1 MDTNATAAPE
11 QVLVCAQ
18 TDVPADGTV
27 ITRAVHGETIA
38 IARRSATDQA
48 IVAFESKCPHFQGP
62 LRFGRVVNAE
72 VICPWH
78 FMRFDTATGQA
89 SACDKS
95 VMKLRVFPVEIVE
108 GNVYVRIEA
117 NALLESSPANQQG

>member
-1 MDTNATAAPE
+1 MDTNTTTAPE
-11 QVLVCAQ
+11 HVLVCAQ
-18 TDVPADGTV
+18 TEVPADGT
-27 ITRAVHGETIA
+27 IATRVVHGVTIA
-38 IARRSATDQA
+38 IARRYATDNA
-48 IVAFESKCPHFQGP
+48 IVAFESRCPHFNGP
-62 LRFGRVVNAE
+62 LRFGRIVNSE

-95 VMKLRVFPVEIVE
+95 VMKLRVFPVELID

-117 NALLESSPANQQG
+117 NAPLELQPARN